1 MPKLATLGYRKSGG
15 VKGYVSLD
23 LRFFGLPKVTQ
34 QEIIQDYFFYL
45 AALLGEIKGLDS
57 TPKKKGNK
65 NAAATN

>member
-1 MPKLATLGYRKSGG
+1 M
-15 VKGYVSLD
+15 KGYVSLD